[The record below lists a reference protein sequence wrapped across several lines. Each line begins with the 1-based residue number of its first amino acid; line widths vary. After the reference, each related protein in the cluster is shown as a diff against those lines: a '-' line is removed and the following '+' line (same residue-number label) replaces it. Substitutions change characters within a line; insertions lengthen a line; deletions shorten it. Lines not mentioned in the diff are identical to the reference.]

1 MADKSPNPYE
11 ATDTKAVEP
20 VPIDATSIDYPGGLP
35 SVAIAGLVFGVIT
48 GLFFSWSDASQSLA
62 VVPILLWCGSFIAL
76 ALVLPGSIPRRLV
89 RAIYAFLLSVA
100 GAILYVPVC
109 GISLAMQDGFQL
121 HGPQSSGPEQTIAWI
136 TSSVLAFTG
145 VLFLGALIIRRSA
158 RLAHHVLPNRS
169 MPEPEPDVDS
179 LADPWKPEKADQES
193 SISERG
199 DDGE

>member
-11 ATDTKAVEP
+11 ATEATAVDAI
-20 VPIDATSIDYPGGLP
+20 PIDAQSINYPGGVQT
-35 SVAIAGLVFGVIT
+35 VALVGLAFGVIT

-89 RAIYAFLLSVA
+89 RAIYAFLLSIA

-109 GISLAMQDGFQL
+109 GISLVMQDGFQL
-121 HGPQSSGPEQTIAWI
+121 HGPQSSGPQQTIAWI
-136 TSSVLAFTG
+136 VSSVLAFTS

-158 RLAHHVLPNRS
+158 RLAHRVFPNRS
-169 MPEPEPDVDS
+169 VPVPEPD
-179 LADPWKPEKADQES
+179 LASPTDFWKPEKRRSRIEH
-193 SISERG
+193 ERARRWR
-199 DDGE
+199 